1 MDALQDIAI
10 APTLNGD
17 QSMKPKVLTQSDPTQ
32 PKLEIALESE
42 LFKSSKTET
51 FIDLISSDDDGRRGD
66 DQKE

>member
-32 PKLEIALESE
+32 PKLEIALERE